1 LRWEDKKVA
10 LSFRVEMMKMNAFWL
25 GSRKMNCLPLQREVR
40 GAKKKLP
47 ALAELSLG
55 DSAKAEELV
64 DQLSSL

>member
-1 LRWEDKKVA
+1 LRYEDKKVA
-10 LSFRVEMMKMNAFWL
+10 LFFRVEMMKMNAFWL
-25 GSRKMNCLPLQREVR
+25 GSKNELPPSSEGGQR
-40 GAKKKLP
+40 GKKKLP